1 MLAPRRGTYGILFF
15 LYVDVLAVIYWY
27 TLHSAGFTINNY
39 EYYYQVPGTWYL
51 ILRGTIIV
59 NTRVGPTWYRIPGTW
74 YPENLPG
81 RYLVF
86 IFNHFFYQY

>member
-15 LYVDVLAVIYWY
+15 LYVDVLAVIYY
-27 TLHSAGFTINNY
+27 TLHSAGFTININNY

-59 NTRVGPTWYRIPGTW
+59 NTR
-74 YPENLPG
+74 
-81 RYLVF
+81 
-86 IFNHFFYQY
+86 